1 MQFVFI
7 TAEGD
12 GVFKVHL
19 FTRLRQLIRRPV
31 SDDVIVGFIVGWN
44 FYQLNAAFTPLLSE
58 SPMRLDEDRND
69 HRDLQS
75 GRNHDRAAT
84 DRSLAGFP

>member
-1 MQFVFI
+1 MRIWRMQFVFI

-31 SDDVIVGFIVGWN
+31 VDDVSRWSSLVGISTSST
-44 FYQLNAAFTPLLSE
+44 LPLPH
-58 SPMRLDEDRND
+58 SPFEPFHAL
-69 HRDLQS
+69 
-75 GRNHDRAAT
+75 GR
-84 DRSLAGFP
+84 RS

>member
-44 FYQLNAAFTPLLSE
+44 FHQLNAAFAPLSE
-58 SPMRLDEDRND
+58 SPMRLTKIVTIIEIFKAGEITTT
-69 HRDLQS
+69 LQ
-75 GRNHDRAAT
+75 
-84 DRSLAGFP
+84 